1 MVSADKVNKKF
12 SPLSVNNIL
21 KKRKDLEN
29 LLLSDSFLFEDILL
43 YDSSTRELITEF
55 PTQFKV
61 LISYSLNKLS
71 KEKYDVSLSTL
82 EDLSTIDCPDNTIK
96 LMIKEL
102 IQIVE
107 KIKQSKSTSDYTI
120 LYKE

>member
-12 SPLSVNNIL
+12 TPLSVNNIL

-29 LLLSDSFLFEDILL
+29 LISSESFLFEDILI
-43 YDSSTRELITEF
+43 YDSSTRDFITEF
-55 PTQFKV
+55 PSQFKV

-82 EDLSTIDCPDNTIK
+82 EDLSTIECPDITIK
-96 LMIKEL
+96 ILIKEL
-102 IQIVE
+102 IQIIE

-120 LYKE
+120 LYNE